1 MYRRRT
7 LREFAGLC
15 LAILGGLFA
24 LSWYRHQQAPNLAAW
39 VAAALGLLIGVP
51 GLIRPNLIRP
61 VYLGA
66 MALTK
71 PIGHVVGLVLLAVVY
86 YGVMTPLALAFRMTG
101 RDGLGRYRWGAD
113 SYWVD
118 HVPTKDV
125 RFYLRQYQ
133 HQVADDRA
141 AALAC
146 AGIVRRAVGQAGDY
160 RRALQSSVPCTPR
173 SETWINLKRPRLPPT
188 TSTSS

>member
-1 MYRRRT
+1 MISPQFPEEVPTRVPERT

-101 RDGLGRYRWGAD
+101 RDGLGRYRWEPIRTG
-113 SYWVD
+113 SI
-118 HVPTKDV
+118 T
-125 RFYLRQYQ
+125 
-133 HQVADDRA
+133 
-141 AALAC
+141 C
-146 AGIVRRAVGQAGDY
+146 
-160 RRALQSSVPCTPR
+160 
-173 SETWINLKRPRLPPT
+173 RPRTCGSICDSISIRLGSMGRPAVPAPVSAPMPPVGPAIIAERTNPQSPVLPGVKHG
-188 TSTSS
+188 ST